1 MIQEKRPGRPRSAT
15 PLKPKSITMS
25 PAEWERLRAIAFRE
39 RCSVSELLRRAAQ
52 AIV

>member
-1 MIQEKRPGRPRSAT
+1 MIQEKRPGRPRSAA

-25 PAEWERLRAIAFRE
+25 EAEWERLRVIAFRE